1 MSIAPD
7 DGEALSEDEARK
19 RLKKL
24 LAELEVIGAD
34 EGGEMVK
41 LAKSLASNLN
51 LSVETEQAITNNN
64 WKQALKYML
73 SNE

>member
-1 MSIAPD
+1 MRH
-7 DGEALSEDEARK
+7 EK

-34 EGGEMVK
+34 GGEMVK
-41 LAKSLASNLN
+41 LAKSLASNLE
-51 LSVETEQAITNNN
+51 LAVETEQAIEDNN
-64 WKQALKYML
+64 WKQALSHML